1 MGTPLGE
8 KMWTSN
14 IKQIV
19 QATVRSINLAIMNL
33 AVCQET
39 YMQALA
45 ETRLRGLPQGVRT
58 RSVSTCNAMAQI
70 FGPLAWLM
78 FFLPCVDFGFGVQVF
93 WRHPKAVRHGNHHGQ
108 HDEHFSGPRH

>member
-33 AVCQET
+33 AVAQET
-39 YMQALA
+39 HFQALA
-45 ETRLRGLPQGVRT
+45 DTRLRMLPNSVRARQV
-58 RSVSTCNAMAQI
+58 RSLVLQVPMLQAKLEAQ
-70 FGPLAWLM
+70 P
-78 FFLPCVDFGFGVQVF
+78 
-93 WRHPKAVRHGNHHGQ
+93 
-108 HDEHFSGPRH
+108 